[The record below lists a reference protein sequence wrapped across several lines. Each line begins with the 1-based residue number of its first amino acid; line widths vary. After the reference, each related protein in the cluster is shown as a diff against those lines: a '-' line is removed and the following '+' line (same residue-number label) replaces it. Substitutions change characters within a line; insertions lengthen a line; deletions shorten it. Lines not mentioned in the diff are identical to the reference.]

1 MSVTWWLSGHGLEKI
16 PQKNGGGCIAG
27 GNAAAVGFQ
36 VSKMIGSVAWLILET
51 AQIQLR
57 ANI

>member
-16 PQKNGGGCIAG
+16 PQKNGGGGIAG

-51 AQIQLR
+51 AQI
-57 ANI
+57 